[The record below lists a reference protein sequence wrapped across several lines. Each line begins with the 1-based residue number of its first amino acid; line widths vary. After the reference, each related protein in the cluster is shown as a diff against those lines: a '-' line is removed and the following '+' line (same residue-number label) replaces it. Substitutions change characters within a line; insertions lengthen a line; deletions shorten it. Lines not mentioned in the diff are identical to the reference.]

1 MLTLTKAEA
10 VKKAVEVVGSYDLV
24 RLPQH
29 PDHRTDIVFLSIVT
43 DQGKRLIF
51 HFIVVWKNSKGT
63 HCKTEAMENRGSFCF
78 KVSFLPVENTDEIR
92 DVIITKIKAE
102 DEKRTLH

>member
-29 PDHRTDIVFLSIVT
+29 PDHRTDIVFLSIVVS
-43 DQGKRLIF
+43 QGKRFIF
-51 HFIVVWKNSKGT
+51 YFIVVWKNSQGI
-63 HCKTEAMENRGSFCF
+63 HCKTEAMENQGSCCF
-78 KVSFLPVENTDEIR
+78 KVSFLPVKNTDEIC
-92 DVIITKIKAE
+92 DVTITKIKAE